1 MKVLKIFLIAFL
13 FLAACSS
20 NDNVDGGSDAE
31 TSASTDKQLREYN
44 LKVRED
50 QARKRTPCDTLSL
63 QDYIINNYEAGD
75 YLVMFDKTLTYTIPK
90 PAVLYYKDKNTQYIF
105 AVIAKS
111 KTTER
116 FVEPQNLVGYESS
129 FINLDSTKLG
139 TAFFFLTLF
148 ECDGDGNF
156 SKIWE
161 SSVPNH
167 GGFNRMSLKRWTAK
181 NTMYMELN
189 FEAGI
194 ISGHRNYNYFFIDGI
209 RNKPHLME
217 TYLGIVH
224 KRQLANNNNDKFPDY
239 NEYRFIDSSNFIRIY
254 DSIPFYWSEKRSLY
268 ITDKNRRW
276 TRPY

>member
-1 MKVLKIFLIAFL
+1 MKVLRILLIAIF
-13 FLAACSS
+13 FIAACS
-20 NDNVDGGSDAE
+20 DDKVDGGSDAE
-31 TSASTDKQLREYN
+31 TSAETDKQLREYN
-44 LKVRED
+44 LKVREE
-50 QARKRTPCDTLSL
+50 QAKKRTSCDTLSL

-90 PAVLYYKDKNTQYIF
+90 PAVYYYKDKNTQYIF

-111 KTTER
+111 KRTER
-116 FVEPQNLVGYESS
+116 YVEPQNLVGYESS

-139 TAFFFLTLF
+139 TAFFYLTLF
-148 ECDGDGNF
+148 ECDGNGDF
-156 SKIWE
+156 TKIWE

-167 GGFNRMSLKRWTAK
+167 GGFNRMTLKRWPAK

-209 RNKPHLME
+209 RNGPHLME

-224 KRQLANNNNDKFPDY
+224 KRHLANVNNDKFPDY
-239 NEYRFIDSSNFIRIY
+239 FEYRFIDSSDYIRIY
-254 DSIPFYWSEKRSLY
+254 DSIPFYWSEKRNLY

>member
-1 MKVLKIFLIAFL
+1 MKVLGIFFIAFL
-13 FLAACSS
+13 FFAACSS
-20 NDNVDGGSDAE
+20 DSNVDGGSDAE

-90 PAVLYYKDKNTQYIF
+90 PAVLYYKDKNTQFIF

-111 KTTER
+111 KRTER

-139 TAFFFLTLF
+139 TAFFYLTLF
-148 ECDGDGNF
+148 ECSGDGNF
-156 SKIWE
+156 TKIWE

-167 GGFNRMSLKRWTAK
+167 GGFNRMSLKRWPAK

-209 RNKPHLME
+209 KSQPHLME

-224 KRQLANNNNDKFPDY
+224 KRQLADNNNDKYPDY
-239 NEYRFIDSSNFIRIY
+239 NEYRFIDSSAFIRIY
-254 DSIPFYWSEKRSLY
+254 DSIPFYWNEKRQLY
-268 ITDKNRRW
+268 ITDKNKRW